1 MPAFEMLG
9 RMDEG
14 DSGGQA
20 RRTHGLRRH
29 IVAAVL
35 TCSAIG
41 AAAVHV
47 IKPDLKIDGITV
59 VLLVVAAVPWL
70 GDLFDSIEL
79 PGGAKFQYAQL
90 VHRIEAGEER
100 TVRIGRAIGGASRTA
115 RVALVAAGGAD
126 TEEPSAAA
134 AADAVDRLA
143 AEYVRVRETQVQGS
157 ARTHR
162 MERIFA
168 DLIAVTPHVADFDID
183 AALVVE
189 DPGIRLS
196 AYARL
201 YAVPDG
207 AKLGALVPAVRD
219 EQLSFSQYWGLQ
231 AIDALVDAQGVDQTP
246 VGVIR
251 QLRALLP
258 ELSPTSDR
266 VWVVQSILARFDV
279 GSA

>member
-1 MPAFEMLG
+1 MLG

-14 DSGGQA
+14 ESGGQA
-20 RRTHGLRRH
+20 RRAHALRRH
-29 IVAAVL
+29 VVAAVL

-47 IKPDLKIDGITV
+47 IEPDLKIDGITV

-90 VHRIEAGEER
+90 VHRIEEGEER
-100 TVRIGRAIGGASRTA
+100 TVRIGRAVDGASRTA
-115 RVALVAAGGAD
+115 RVALVAAGGSD
-126 TEEPSAAA
+126 TEEPSASA

-143 AEYVRVRETQVQGS
+143 AEYVRVRESQVRGS

-168 DLIAVTPHVADFDID
+168 ELVAATPHVADFDID
-183 AALVVE
+183 AALAAE
-189 DPGIRLS
+189 DPGIRLA

-207 AKLGALVPAVRD
+207 TKTAALAATVRE
-219 EQLSFSQYWGLQ
+219 EQLNFSQYWGLH

-246 VGVIR
+246 LGVVR
-251 QLRALLP
+251 QLRALLR
-258 ELSPTSDR
+258 ELPPTADR
-266 VWVVQSILARFDV
+266 VGVVQGILARFDV
-279 GSA
+279 GSV